1 MNDGLLPIGAFS
13 RASFLS
19 IKALRAYHEAGILVP
34 ARVDPGN
41 GYRTYHASQLIDAAV
56 ILRLRALDL
65 PLEKVREVVHARDP
79 DVTAR
84 VLAEHESAMRTRLT
98 EVQRIVAE
106 LHESLTTPA
115 VHTPVHIRDEPNQH
129 TIALRGQVSEANFAE
144 FLGQAYERL
153 DAAAR
158 AAGVAP
164 IGPSG
169 ALYPPEITGE
179 GFDDIEAYLPVAR
192 PVALPAAADGVVNS
206 EVPAAHV
213 AVVVHSGPYST
224 MSNTYRH
231 LGAWVAQHATSVPR
245 QVREV
250 YVVSWSETS
259 DPSRFRTEIQ
269 WPIAPAEESS

>member
-34 ARVDPGN
+34 ARVDPAN

-65 PLEKVREVVHARDP
+65 PLQMVREVVHARDP

-84 VLAEHESAMRTRLT
+84 VLADHEAAMRTRLG

-106 LHESLTTPA
+106 LHDSLSTPA

-129 TIALRGQVSEANFAE
+129 TLAVRGQVNEADFAA

-153 DAAAR
+153 AAAAR
-158 AAGVAP
+158 AARIEP

-169 ALYPPEITGE
+169 ALYPPEI
-179 GFDDIEAYLPVAR
+179 DDDGIDGVEAYLPVAR
-192 PVALPAAADGVVNS
+192 PIALPAASDVINS
-206 EVPAAHV
+206 EVPAARV
-213 AVVVHSGPYST
+213 AVAVHFGPYPT
-224 MSNTYRH
+224 IADTYRH
-231 LGAWVAQHATSVPR
+231 LGSWVAQHATPLPL

-250 YVVSWSETS
+250 YVVSYAESA
-259 DPSRFRTEIQ
+259 DPDRFRTEIH
-269 WPIAPAEESS
+269 WPIAHPEEESA